1 MDKAARLG
9 AIKTALE
16 ELDRKSI
23 ETHEL
28 MNKAIINKLWVAVKD
43 AANVLMNIELVRED
57 LMIETKSLQEA
68 IEEEIKEVL

>member
-16 ELDRKSI
+16 ELDRKSN
-23 ETHEL
+23 ETHDL
-28 MNKAIINKLWVAVKD
+28 MNKAIVVKSWSIVKEAV
-43 AANVLMNIELVRED
+43 NVLINIELVRED

-68 IEEEIKEVL
+68 IEEEINEVL